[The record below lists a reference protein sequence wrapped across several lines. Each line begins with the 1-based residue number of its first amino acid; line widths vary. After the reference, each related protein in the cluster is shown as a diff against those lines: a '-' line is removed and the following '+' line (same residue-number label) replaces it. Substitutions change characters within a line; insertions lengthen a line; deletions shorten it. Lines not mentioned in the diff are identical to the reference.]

1 MGTSPAEVDFPFC
14 PADELPPL
22 VLPAGVELELDP
34 PDVEVLEVLPV
45 LELLLPLVLL
55 FVDVVCCPDWVLTPP
70 VPRAADRRRLSA
82 AAASPSDW
90 LYAVSGASRHTTAT
104 AQIVWVRVRMEGAP
118 P

>member
-1 MGTSPAEVDFPFC
+1 VLAPEPPPEPARRAAAGASD
-14 PADELPPL
+14 ALPPL
-22 VLPAGVELELDP
+22 VLPVADVELELDP
-34 PDVEVLEVLPV
+34 PDVEVLEVL
-45 LELLLPLVLL
+45 LLLVLL

-70 VPRAADRRRLSA
+70 VPRVAARRRLSA

-104 AQIVWVRVRMEGAP
+104 AQMVGVRVRMEGAP